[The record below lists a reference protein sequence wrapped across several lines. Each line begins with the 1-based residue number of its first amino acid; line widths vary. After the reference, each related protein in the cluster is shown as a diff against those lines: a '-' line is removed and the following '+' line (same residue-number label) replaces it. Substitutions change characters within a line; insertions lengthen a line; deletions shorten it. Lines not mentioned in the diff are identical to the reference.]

1 MSATGG
7 RVMVIIPAAGSGSRF
22 GGDIPKQFRALAG
35 KPLLQHVIER
45 FMLDDQVSRV
55 IVPIAEALVTTV
67 EPMPRVQFVAGGA
80 TRQQSVTLGLAAAG
94 EDVGDVIAVHDAVR
108 PFFSRET
115 FHAAVAAAH
124 EHGAAFPAL
133 PVADTIHVLDGDKV
147 VMTPDRRFL

>member
-7 RVMVIIPAAGSGSRF
+7 RVLVIIPAAGSGSRF

-55 IVPIAEALVTTV
+55 IVPIAEALLTTV

-80 TRQQSVTLGLAAAG
+80 TRQQTVTPGPAGAGGDGHDVLAGHHHAG
-94 EDVGDVIAVHDAVR
+94 
-108 PFFSRET
+108 
-115 FHAAVAAAH
+115 
-124 EHGAAFPAL
+124 
-133 PVADTIHVLDGDKV
+133 PV
-147 VMTPDRRFL
+147 

>member
-7 RVMVIIPAAGSGSRF
+7 RVLVIIPAAGSGSRF

-55 IVPIAEALVTTV
+55 IVPIAEALLRTV

-80 TRQQSVTLGLAAAG
+80 TRPPTRTPGLGAG
-94 EDVGDVIAVHDAVR
+94 GGQVGDILPR
-108 PFFSRET
+108 PPP
-115 FHAAVAAAH
+115 
-124 EHGAAFPAL
+124 GAPVLLPA
-133 PVADTIHVLDGDKV
+133 PVPT
-147 VMTPDRRFL
+147 TPPPPP